1 MIVRFCFLLL
11 GSVALFAGEFP
22 EEISEESQICR
33 LIEATKRSLL
43 RLEEVKSAL
52 EAYRNQEKVCIAN
65 TRDNEALF
73 SLSECAARL
82 LHSIQKAHIEPYF
95 RQAFLDELAKIG
107 RVSEK
112 KEIPPIAE

>member
-1 MIVRFCFLLL
+1 MIIRFCFLLL
-11 GSVALFAGEFP
+11 GSVALWGGEM
-22 EEISEESQICR
+22 SEEAKISL
-33 LIEATKRSLL
+33 LIEATERSLVH
-43 RLEEVKSAL
+43 LEEVKNAL

-82 LHSIQKAHIEPYF
+82 LFAIQKAHVEPYF

-112 KEIPPIAE
+112 KEIPPITE

>member
-1 MIVRFCFLLL
+1 MIIRFCFLLL
-11 GSVALFAGEFP
+11 GSVALFSGEM
-22 EEISEESQICR
+22 SEEARVSL
-33 LIEATKRSLL
+33 LIEATKRSLVC
-43 RLEEVKSAL
+43 LEEVESSL
-52 EAYRNQEKVCIAN
+52 EAYRNQERACIAN

-82 LHSIQKAHIEPYF
+82 LSAIQKAHVEPYF
-95 RQAFLDELAKIG
+95 RQAFLDELAKIS